1 MMNLFE
7 MNEKYRELEENE
19 TLDATALKDTLDAIS
34 DAREVKLDNIASWIE
49 KNKAQIDWVTKRVK
63 DLQAKKV
70 ALTNLNKSLQEYMTA
85 ALDDAGLKE
94 LQTENYIIK
103 PRNYRASTVVDNL
116 DDLPADFKNTKT
128 EVVADKTKIYKALSA
143 GEDVPG
149 AYLKPNR
156 GTTIK

>member
-1 MMNLFE
+1 MNLFE
-7 MNEKYRELEENE
+7 MNSKYRELEENE
-19 TLDATALKDTLDAIS
+19 ELDATTLKDTLDAIN

-63 DLQAKKV
+63 DLQAKKT

-94 LQTENYIIK
+94 LQTENYILK
-103 PRNYRASTVVDNL
+103 PRNYRASTVVWSL
-116 DDLPADFKNTKT
+116 DELPDTFKDSKT
-128 EVVADKTKIYKALSA
+128 EVFAKKSEIYKALSA